1 MASSFGASTR
11 RIAPGKGH
19 TPLRGFIQNERISNR
34 LRSSQHNKPF
44 SIFDMPL
51 IQTDLGK
58 FKRKKVY
65 TTEYRDFLDRPRSK
79 PKSKP
84 KKQASTNEEH
94 AEARDV
100 DVDVEDSMDT
110 VLLLS
115 PMPEDHSTQMLMCH
129 ETLDDSAY
137 EPYVPFSNL
146 HRSDNALS
154 LTIRSGDSFGVVSFS
169 TRRPSVRAFSRH
181 SPLKN
186 TTPNVTPSVPDA
198 TGAPDAPCTPNAR
211 KTSNPSV
218 RRISN
223 SPPRTESR
231 KRRVADANPPVARAP
246 RKPRAPK
253 ANKRSFD
260 NRLAVAAALT
270 SNSEDASRFELCD
283 LPCDVVDNAV
293 LRWNPN
299 PLDDVMSSP
308 SIHRSLNECD
318 PLQEVDLTLQLLGD
332 EFDQFLQKP

>member
-1 MASSFGASTR
+1 MPLVLGALTWR
-11 RIAPGKGH
+11 FAPGKGH
-19 TPLRGFIQNERISNR
+19 PPLRGSIQNERISKR

-58 FKRKKVY
+58 FKRKKAY
-65 TTEYRDFLDRPRSK
+65 TPEYKDFLDRPRSK

-84 KKQASTNEEH
+84 KQRANTNKEEH
-94 AEARDV
+94 AKAREM
-100 DVDVEDSMDT
+100 DVENSTDT
-110 VLLLS
+110 VLLIS
-115 PMPEDHSTQMLMCH
+115 PMSEDHLTQMLVCH

-137 EPYVPFSNL
+137 DPDVPVSNL

-154 LTIRSGDSFGVVSFS
+154 LTIRSGDSFGVVRFR
-169 TRRPSVRAFSRH
+169 TRRPGVRAFLGRSH
-181 SPLKN
+181 SKEPAS
-186 TTPNVTPSVPDA
+186 NVTPSVPDA
-198 TGAPDAPCTPNAR
+198 TGIPDAPLTPNALKR
-211 KTSNPSV
+211 SEPSV

-231 KRRVADANPPVARAP
+231 KRRVADAKPPIASAP
-246 RKPRAPK
+246 KKPRAQK

-260 NRLAVAAALT
+260 NRLAVAAALS

-293 LRWNPN
+293 LQGGPN
-299 PLDDVMSSP
+299 PLDDVMRSP
-308 SIHRSLNECD
+308 SIHRSMNECD

-332 EFDQFLQKP
+332 EFDQFL